1 MTRGAVLALM
11 VCGVVAARDASAR
24 DEGPGPLPWRVGGR
38 VGFTVD
44 AAAFPDSIGNHL
56 EVYLRIT
63 PATLAAMT
71 QDFKGVAR
79 IRVALE
85 LRSAHGSKRDTRTQE
100 YDIAAADSEGG
111 FGKVIVN
118 AFAARPGPQRLK
130 VRIEDLISQKRGLA
144 YMGREAHEIGAVDG
158 EFDILQAQGGRDLST
173 IEFVWGEASE
183 PIGPGF
189 DRNGRTLLPNP
200 ERLYGLFADQ
210 MRIAFTARS
219 KDATRAWKWK
229 ARILDARAQT
239 VAEHEG
245 TEEASAT
252 MVVESEFDVSHEPAG
267 GYDCE
272 IQAWQEGDAHPMSRR
287 SRFSV
292 AWQPESWLRNPRET
306 EDLVHFLLRAEE
318 EESFV
323 TMHPGEQE
331 RLLDEYWRQR
341 DPTPDTAINENR
353 MNFLHRVDIAN
364 ERWDRFGLGKG
375 MFADMGRVYI
385 RYGEPSEILRQVIP
399 TGDNTLAQVLAQL
412 SLTENRPLGEIEQ
425 KGPGGDIR
433 PFEVWIYDQGEIP
446 LPPDADP
453 KLERNTRRKRLV
465 FLFVDEHGLGDYR
478 LRYSNE

>member
-1 MTRGAVLALM
+1 LRALIDSWRGARELTIHA
-11 VCGVVAARDASAR
+11 
-24 DEGPGPLPWRVGGR
+24 VG
-38 VGFTVD
+38 
-44 AAAFPDSIGNHL
+44 H
-56 EVYLRIT
+56 
-63 PATLAAMT
+63 
-71 QDFKGVAR
+71 
-79 IRVALE
+79 
-85 LRSAHGSKRDTRTQE
+85 
-100 YDIAAADSEGG
+100 ADSQ
-111 FGKVIVN
+111 
-118 AFAARPGPQRLK
+118 P
-130 VRIEDLISQKRGLA
+130 IS
-144 YMGREAHEIGAVDG
+144 GRNRV
-158 EFDILQAQGGRDLST
+158 
-173 IEFVWGEASE
+173 V
-183 PIGPGF
+183 
-189 DRNGRTLLPNP
+189 
-200 ERLYGLFADQ
+200 FADNYALS
-210 MRIAFTARS
+210 R
-219 KDATRAWKWK
+219 
-229 ARILDARAQT
+229 ARAQT

-272 IQAWQEGDAHPMSRR
+272 VQAWQEGDAHPMSRR

-364 ERWDRFGLGKG
+364 ERWDRFNLGKG

-399 TGDNTLAQVLAQL
+399 TGDNTLAQVLQQL